1 MNSEHESC
9 CMTQTDF
16 WTSFPEIGLA
26 HTLEIEI
33 SKKYWMSFTKI
44 GVCNTPEKWNFGKNS
59 GWVFLENFSKICQWG
74 YTNIILWPTSLLRF
88 QMIFAL
94 CVFCVTITSMPSKFP
109 ISDPMRNQF
118 LQAYLPM
125 ARRSFNG
132 AIWAGEPSV
141 LYRSELKKAI
151 HFNFQIQTQIMTQTI
166 CTICS
171 MSR

>member
-1 MNSEHESC
+1 
-9 CMTQTDF
+9 
-16 WTSFPEIGLA
+16 
-26 HTLEIEI
+26 
-33 SKKYWMSFTKI
+33 
-44 GVCNTPEKWNFGKNS
+44 
-59 GWVFLENFSKICQWG
+59 
-74 YTNIILWPTSLLRF
+74 
-88 QMIFAL
+88 
-94 CVFCVTITSMPSKFP
+94 MPSKFP

-166 CTICS
+166 CTIC
-171 MSR
+171 